1 MIKSK
6 QKHSKAGLKENSRK
20 QADKVVK
27 VLTGIKMIAKV
38 RDYKG

>member
-6 QKHSKAGLKENSRK
+6 TKHSKAGLKEQRKK
-20 QADKVVK
+20 QADNMLK

-38 RDYKG
+38 RDYK